1 MTLQSQC
8 RNSCQ
13 DPEYCHLLCKR
24 KSLLNDFKFEKLILN
39 CTKFDSCL
47 IILLLLLQ
55 ISILEGNL
63 LATYEM
69 EIKVFYMIR
78 SNA

>member
-39 CTKFDSCL
+39 CTKFD

-55 ISILEGNL
+55 ISILEGN
-63 LATYEM
+63 YEGL
-69 EIKVFYMIR
+69 
-78 SNA
+78 